1 MTLQRSYARQL
12 MLSLFDKEATYDAGP
27 SGWTSNSACLMQDM
41 DEASAVVQWD
51 DLVQA
56 NADVITGREFVTT
69 QEIARYS
76 TRLTYTEPRCKPNTL
91 AGLMGLCL
99 GTIAATQDG
108 SETAYR
114 HKITKATSVA
124 LPSIA
129 GQVKHEGGDQRLYT
143 GLKGEQ
149 FTFAINGAYFSFGC
163 GLVGSGKRGSS
174 ATAFVASIS
183 EHWLRVG
190 DAKFFIKDTGGSAI
204 STSGA
209 PTQGSANLGG
219 SEVNLSTRVRT
230 FSLTWNNAPAVEAG
244 YRASTGL
251 YRGDFY
257 PVRRASGVQLS
268 FDCDTADEATRLGNY
283 LSQTQLAFEVNVDSG
298 VLVDPDG
305 AFKYGLIVIIP
316 RLQLKPLVRGATD
329 EMETLMFDGEVMD
342 DGTNSELVAY
352 VYNAQAAYLA

>member
-12 MLSLFDKEATYDAGP
+12 MLSLFDKEAVYDGGP
-27 SGWTSNSACLMQDM
+27 SGWSASSACLMSDM
-41 DEASAVVQWD
+41 DESSAVVTWD

-56 NADVITGREFVTT
+56 NADVLTGRELVTH

-99 GTIAATQDG
+99 GTVTSSQDG

-114 HKITKATSVA
+114 HKITKATSVS

-149 FTFAINGAYFSFGC
+149 FTFAINGAYFNFSC
-163 GLVGSGKRGSS
+163 GLVGSGKRGTS

-183 EHWLRVG
+183 ENWLRVG
-190 DAKFFIKDTGGSAI
+190 DAKFFIKDTAGSAI
-204 STSGA
+204 STSGT

-219 SEVNLSTRVRT
+219 SEINLSPRVRT
-230 FSLTWNNAPAVEAG
+230 FSLTWQNAPAVEAG

-257 PVRRASGVQLS
+257 PVRRSGGVQIS
-268 FDCDTADEATRLGNY
+268 FDVDTSDEGARLTNY

-298 VLVDPDG
+298 SLVDPDG
-305 AFKYGLIVIIP
+305 AFKYGVILIIP
-316 RLQLKPLVRGATD
+316 RLQLKPLTRAQTD
-329 EMETLMFDGEVMD
+329 EMETIMFDGEVMD
-342 DGTNSELVAY
+342 DLTNSELVAY
-352 VYNAQAAYLA
+352 VYTAKAAYLA